1 MWRVANPEYLLWSF
15 YFLYFFY
22 AEMHELYLY
31 LLLDLV
37 LPVMAKNDIFYLL
50 ILEIVEWNEKF
61 FEVFSLCEL

>member
-1 MWRVANPEYLLWSF
+1 MWRVANPEYLLRSF
-15 YFLYFFY
+15 YFLYFF
-22 AEMHELYLY
+22 MLKCMNSYLY

>member
-1 MWRVANPEYLLWSF
+1 MLKCMNS
-15 YFLYFFY
+15 
-22 AEMHELYLY
+22 YLY